1 MPADADALPL
11 VHAPPRRASDELPR
25 EASEPAVLHRRSWRE
40 RVARVRQ
47 LGGFAILVTFAS
59 TLVTIAAIPWVLGGE
74 TYYRMPKELRPSSPL
89 YDLLRPGG
97 GLGLTFGVLGTVL
110 MLAMLSYTIRKAIR
124 GFGFL
129 GSPSWWLRFHIICG
143 IMGPIFI
150 LHHAGFAAPNGLVA
164 VGFWCMILV
173 ALSGSFGRYV
183 FAQFPRAVSGL
194 QVSYASAREALAELR
209 ARVVEQTRGARHP
222 DKVAAAV
229 ALARD
234 LDAEAHGL
242 FGLLRVDAALR
253 WRAIKIRALLW
264 QSGLG
269 WSAQRS
275 VARELKAQLRLKR
288 NLEVAQVAR
297 RLFRYWHIFHAPLA
311 QGMYIVVLAHVLQ
324 AVLLGGSLV
333 ALGEFLFTPSSAS
346 SVLWGER

>member
-1 MPADADALPL
+1 MIGG
-11 VHAPPRRASDELPR
+11 AS
-25 EASEPAVLHRRSWRE
+25 
-40 RVARVRQ
+40 
-47 LGGFAILVTFAS
+47 
-59 TLVTIAAIPWVLGGE
+59 
-74 TYYRMPKELRPSSPL
+74 YYRLAKELRPTSPL

-97 GLGLTFGVLGTVL
+97 GLGLAFGVLGTSL
-110 MLAMLSYTIRKAIR
+110 MLAMLLYTLRKAVR
-124 GFGFL
+124 GFRFL
-129 GSPSWWLRFHIICG
+129 GSPSWWLRFHITCG
-143 IMGPIFI
+143 IMGPVFI
-150 LHHAGFAAPNGLVA
+150 LLHSGFVRPNGLVA

-194 QVSYASAREALAELR
+194 QVSYAAAREALADLR
-209 ARVVEQTRGARHP
+209 ARVVEETSEATRP

-242 FGLLRVDAALR
+242 VGLVRVDLAIR
-253 WRAIKIRALLW
+253 WRALRIRGLLW
-264 QSGLG
+264 QSGLA

-275 VARELKAQLRLKR
+275 VARELRAQLRLKR

-311 QGMYIVVLAHVLQ
+311 QAMYVVVLAHVLQ
-324 AVLLGGSLV
+324 AILLGGSLL
-333 ALGEFLFTPSSAS
+333 ALHDFLSSSSAAHDL
-346 SVLWGER
+346 LWGAR